1 MLALLLIFIAAVV
14 ILFSGLFAKRD
25 TLQFIG
31 VLALVATLFISLN
44 RIDLDILPAQMMLN
58 FDHFSYAFITLM
70 TVACLLI
77 FLISGYGFKFL
88 GETLGDNY
96 GLLLF
101 SLCGGIC
108 LTAFSNMTMLF
119 LGIEILSIP
128 LYVLAGSKRLD
139 LGSSEASLKYFLMGS
154 FATGFLLLGM
164 ALLYGA
170 TGTLDIIKMGEVIGA
185 TGLKGYGYLG
195 FIMLT
200 AGLAFKISAAPF
212 HFWSPDVYTGSPT
225 LVTTFMASVVK
236 IAGFAALLRLF
247 QTTFLAVAPDWNL
260 MLGGIAC
267 LTMFVGNLG
276 ALMQTNFKR
285 MLAYS
290 SISHAGYLLLGV
302 VSIPF
307 DSISSMV
314 YYLLAYSLATISAF
328 AIFMLVSEQNGTED
342 IKAFNGLGRSRPLLA
357 VIMTVSLL
365 SMAGIPPLAGFLGKY
380 FLFVKAMAVHPA
392 LIVIAVINSAISVA
406 YYLRPVAAMYFTGK
420 EDLDNVVQV
429 PTLVRF
435 TLIVSVVIMVLIMV
449 FPSFVLQWSR

>member
-1 MLALLLIFIAAVV
+1 MLALLLVFVAAVI
-14 ILFSGLFAKRD
+14 ILFFGLFAKRD

-31 VLALVATLFISLN
+31 IVALLGTLFVSLN
-44 RIDLDILPAQMMLN
+44 RIEWDIIPAQKMLS
-58 FDHFSYAFITLM
+58 FDHFSYAFIAIM
-70 TVACLLI
+70 VMSCLLI
-77 FLISGYGFKFL
+77 FLLSGYGFKFL

-108 LTAFSNMTMLF
+108 LTAFSNLTMLF

-128 LYVLAGSKRLD
+128 LYVLVGSKRLD

-164 ALLYGA
+164 ALLYGY
-170 TGTLDIIKMGEVIGA
+170 TGTLDTTVMGNVIK
-185 TGLKGYGYLG
+185 TQGLNGYGYLG

-200 AGLAFKISAAPF
+200 VGLIFKVSAAPF

-225 LVTTFMASVVK
+225 LITAFMASVVK
-236 IAGFAALLRLF
+236 IAAFAALLRMF
-247 QTTFLAVAPDWNL
+247 QTTFASVSPDWSL

-276 ALMQTNFKR
+276 ALMQNNFKR

-290 SISHAGYLLLGV
+290 SISHAGYLLLGL

-357 VIMTVSLL
+357 VIMTIALL
-365 SMAGIPPLAGFLGKY
+365 SMAGVPPLAGFLGKY
-380 FLFVKAMAVHPA
+380 FLFTKAMSVHPM
-392 LIVIAVINSAISVA
+392 LIIIAVINSAISIV
-406 YYLRPVAAMYFTGK
+406 YYLRPVTAMYFKEK
-420 EDLDNVVQV
+420 EDLDNTIFV
-429 PTLVRF
+429 PSMIRF
-435 TLIVSVVIMVLIMV
+435 ALILSVLIMALMV
-449 FPSFVLQWSR
+449 IFPSFVLQMVQ